1 MKKSICMAVAALV
14 VLAIAT
20 VALATV
26 TPTVLLNGNHYTQVW
41 RPEYTAPTLS
51 IQIATDEACVPVDYF
66 LLCLTPS
73 GWKYYHALCGYW
85 YDGYYP
91 VAQGC
96 LTSFGE
102 IPLPISGIDTTQ
114 SGTYSFIFGVDKTQD
129 GLISADIIYD
139 IVSINVIPEGKSV
152 VVTIY
157 DTMQT
162 VGFDLSSGYINGFVV
177 NGDPRAIA
185 SWEVAYAMEVS
196 DRVGW
201 VGNST
206 AITTFSQSGL
216 EWIPN
221 TANSDKAQWVL
232 YLNDGSVAWLNLDE
246 VVFAGKTT
254 TRTGDDLIQYGSYRP
269 QIIYFENGQSYIDFA
284 CNLTGG
290 FVIQVSPSDIDYLRW
305 NSDETGW
312 NEYATVTGKLYVDG
326 YGNYYAW
333 FSGSVTGSGLF
344 SVVLKDGSVVW
355 MNIDNWTLSG
365 ATKSGERIVVN

>member
-1 MKKSICMAVAALV
+1 MTVVGLV
-14 VLAIAT
+14 VLAIST
-20 VALATV
+20 VALATIV
-26 TPTVLLNGNHYTQVW
+26 PTVLLNGNHYTQVW
-41 RPEYTAPTLS
+41 RPEYAAPTLS
-51 IQIATDEACVPVDYF
+51 IQMDTDESVQADYF
-66 LLCLTPS
+66 LLCLTPT
-73 GWKYYHALCGYW
+73 GWKYYHALYGYW

-91 VAQGC
+91 VAQGN
-96 LTSFGE
+96 LMSFGE
-102 IPLPISGIDTTQ
+102 IFVPLSGIDTTQ
-114 SGTYSFIFGVDKTQD
+114 SGTYTFFFGADKNQN

-152 VVTIY
+152 VITIY

-162 VGFDLSSGYINGFVV
+162 IGFDFSSGYVNGFVV
-177 NGDPRAIA
+177 NGEPRSITPA
-185 SWEVAYAMEVS
+185 EVAYVMEVS

-232 YLNDGSVAWLNLDE
+232 SLYDGSVAWLNLDE

-254 TRTGDDLIQYGSYRP
+254 TRTTDDLVQYGNYRP
-269 QIIYFENGQSYIDFA
+269 ETIYFSNSQSYMDFG
-284 CNLTGG
+284 CNLTDG
-290 FVIQVSPSDIDYLRW
+290 FVSHVYPSEIDYLRW

-312 NEYATVTGKLYVDG
+312 NEYATVTSKLYIDG

-355 MNIDNWTLSG
+355 INIDKWTLSG